1 MLGQSTLFLVRLA
14 VPQIVR
20 PYLLFRFSRR
30 RFEPRLLGSASSLL
44 RAAFSASCTLSDR
57 TVSAMVTSSLNPC
70 RVVSRFIFKSSLSKF
85 EGRSNCAGMCRTAW
99 RRLLSSV
106 RVCICVRSVV
116 NSETGVGVAV
126 FSWGPATGACALAAG
141 GGGGG
146 IMSEDVPLDP
156 GIVNAAV
163 VVGGRGLLIVVEII
177 EDVSAHVPPLRCP
190 I

>member
-1 MLGQSTLFLVRLA
+1 M
-14 VPQIVR
+14 
-20 PYLLFRFSRR
+20 
-30 RFEPRLLGSASSLL
+30 
-44 RAAFSASCTLSDR
+44 
-57 TVSAMVTSSLNPC
+57 
-70 RVVSRFIFKSSLSKF
+70 
-85 EGRSNCAGMCRTAW
+85 
-99 RRLLSSV
+99 SSV

-126 FSWGPATGACALAAG
+126 FSWGPATGACAPG

-163 VVGGRGLLIVVEII
+163 VVGGRELLIVVEII
-177 EDVSAHVPPLRCP
+177 EDASAHVPPLRCP